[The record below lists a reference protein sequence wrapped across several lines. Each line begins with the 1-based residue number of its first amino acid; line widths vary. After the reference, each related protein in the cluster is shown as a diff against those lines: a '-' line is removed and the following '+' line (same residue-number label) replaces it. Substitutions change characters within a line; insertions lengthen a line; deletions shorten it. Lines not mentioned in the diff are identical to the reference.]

1 MSKSVDE
8 IMKELKGSDK
18 VDDTITGKGAFSKS
32 GFGDL
37 VSAMVNDTSFKVP
50 TYGKDGQKTG
60 EMSVSEL
67 LRADLAKT
75 VDNAKYP
82 QKSEASVLNQVEIS
96 TKGLTE
102 AIPVI
107 IEEWIKTGRKFD
119 LPAQPKFNGSV
130 YLTDVKASTKTGD
143 IRDMKT
149 NEKIGTYEAKYD
161 DSIKVTTKSPVPA
174 HLTKKVTKDL
184 KGNIIKK

>member
-1 MSKSVDE
+1 MSKSVEE
-8 IMKELKGSDK
+8 IMKDLKGSDK
-18 VDDTITGKGAFSKS
+18 VEDTITGKGAFSKS
-32 GFGDL
+32 GFGDM
-37 VSAMVNDTSFKVP
+37 VSAIVNDTSFKVP
-50 TYGKDGQKTG
+50 TYDKDGNKNG

-82 QKSEASVLNQVEIS
+82 QKSESSVLGQVEIC

-107 IEEWIKTGRKFD
+107 VNEWIKTGRKFD
-119 LPAQPKFNGSV
+119 LPVQPKYNGSV
-130 YLTDVKASTKTGD
+130 YLTDVPANTKTGD

-149 NEKIGTYEAKYD
+149 NEKVGTYEATYK
-161 DSIKVTTKSPVPA
+161 DSIKVTTKSPVPS
-174 HLTKKVTKDL
+174 HLTTKVTKDL